1 MYWIALEVI
10 AAAIVALGIHGFAV
24 HFFSTKKIA
33 DLVHKE
39 IEKLTSGVH
48 SEVVSLVGNFDRAH
62 AEIEKLT
69 SGVHSEV
76 VSLVGNFDRAHA
88 DMDRLI
94 QSHVITEV
102 ANKIRMADI
111 AVCSFCKRQVARFE
125 KLVDGRTLC
134 ANCNHQG
141 MRPKGI

>member
-33 DLVHKE
+33 DLVHK
-39 IEKLTSGVH
+39 
-48 SEVVSLVGNFDRAH
+48 
-62 AEIEKLT
+62 EIEKLT